1 MDGSDKASILGIDSK
16 IVDAIKAIED
26 SQRRIALVLSDEKKL
41 LGTLTDGDI
50 RRCLLSN
57 GNLETLVSHAMNTN
71 PILLKKD
78 RQMNIYLA

>member
-50 RRCLLSN
+50 GGAFFQWKP
-57 GNLETLVSHAMNTN
+57 GNISFTCYE
-71 PILLKKD
+71 
-78 RQMNIYLA
+78 Y